1 MKSGRD
7 YIILLHH
14 MVLWSFMYAQIVGGL
29 MSSTCSTSGDKLVA
43 EMDDTEMDGE
53 VDNAEMVCFWSYH
66 L

>member
-1 MKSGRD
+1 
-7 YIILLHH
+7 